1 VIGRRRFLLT
11 SLAGVLATPLA
22 VEAQQAVK
30 PTIGILDLASGSA
43 VGTRRWDAF
52 REGLRDLGHVEG
64 QTLAI
69 EYRFAQDQTNRL
81 PALVAELIALKVNVI
96 VTIGTTAIRAAKN
109 ATNTIPIV
117 IAAGADPVEQGFAR
131 SLARPGGNITGLSI
145 LGGDMLQ
152 KRLQLLRQV
161 VPQAKVA
168 AFLLQ
173 GANPGNPVFV
183 RAANAAARSL
193 GLVVHVIEVRAV
205 TEFEA
210 AFAEMVRTR
219 AEALLVIE
227 DPSFIAHARE
237 LAVLALNRRLPT
249 MMGNRLYVQAGALM
263 AYGVVIEAL
272 FRRAAVYVDR
282 ILKGANPA
290 EMPIEQPTK
299 FDLGIN
305 LGTAKALGL
314 TIPPSLL
321 ARADQVIE

>member
-1 VIGRRRFLLT
+1 MERRRFLLT
-11 SLAGVLATPLA
+11 SLAGAVAAPLA
-22 VEAQQAVK
+22 SEAQQAAK
-30 PTIGILDLASGSA
+30 ATIGILDLGSA
-43 VGTRRWDAF
+43 AGMRRWDAL

-69 EYRFAQDQTNRL
+69 EYRFAQDQTSRL
-81 PALVAELIALKVNVI
+81 PALVAELIALKVKVI
-96 VTIGTTAIRAAKN
+96 VTSGTTSIRAVKD

-145 LGGDMLQ
+145 LGGDMVQ
-152 KRLQLLRQV
+152 KRLELLRQV

-193 GLVVHVIEVRAV
+193 GLVVHVVEVRAV

-210 AFAEMVRTR
+210 AFAEMGRAR

-227 DPSFIAHARE
+227 DPSFLAHAKE
-237 LAVLALNRRLPT
+237 LAGLALNRRLPT
-249 MMGNRLYVQAGALM
+249 LMGTRLYVQAGALM
-263 AYGVVIEAL
+263 AYGVVNEAL

-299 FDLGIN
+299 FDLVIN
-305 LGTAKALGL
+305 LKTAKALGL

-321 ARADQVIE
+321 ARADQIIE

>member
-1 VIGRRRFLLT
+1 VDRRRFLLT
-11 SLAGVLATPLA
+11 SLAGTLAAPRA
-22 VEAQQAVK
+22 AGAQQSGK
-30 PTIGILDLASGSA
+30 PTIGVLDLGSA
-43 VGTRRWDAF
+43 AGMRRWDAL

-69 EYRFAQDQTNRL
+69 EYRFAQDQTSRL
-81 PALVAELIALKVNVI
+81 PALVAELVALKVKVI
-96 VTIGTTAIRAAKN
+96 VTAGTTSIRAAKD
-109 ATNTIPIV
+109 ATTTIPIV
-117 IAAGADPVEQGFAR
+117 VAAGADPVEMGFAH

-145 LGGDMLQ
+145 LGGDMIQ
-152 KRLQLLRQV
+152 KRLELLRQA

-183 RAANAAARSL
+183 RAANTAARSL
-193 GLVVHVIEVRAV
+193 GLVVHVVEVRTV

-210 AFAEMVRTR
+210 AFVEMVRAR
-219 AEALLVIE
+219 AEALLVLE
-227 DPSFIAHARE
+227 DPSFVAHARE

-263 AYGVVIEAL
+263 AYGVVVEAL

-282 ILKGANPA
+282 ILTGANPA

-305 LGTAKALGL
+305 LKTAKALGL
-314 TIPPSLL
+314 TIPASLL

>member
-1 VIGRRRFLLT
+1 MDRRRFLLT
-11 SLAGVLATPLA
+11 SLAGTLAAPLA
-22 VEAQQAVK
+22 VEAQQSGK
-30 PTIGILDLASGSA
+30 PTIGILDLGSA
-43 VGTRRWDAF
+43 AGMRRWDAL

-69 EYRFAQDQTNRL
+69 EYRFAQDQTSRL
-81 PALVAELIALKVNVI
+81 PALVAELVALKVKVI
-96 VTIGTTAIRAAKN
+96 VTAGTTSIRAAKD

-117 IAAGADPVEQGFAR
+117 ITAGADPVEMGFAH

-145 LGGDMLQ
+145 LGGSIIQ
-152 KRLQLLRQV
+152 KRLELLRQA

-193 GLVVHVIEVRAV
+193 GLVVHVVEVRAV

-227 DPSFIAHARE
+227 DPSFLAHAKE

-249 MMGNRLYVQAGALM
+249 MMGTRVYVQAGALM

-272 FRRAAVYVDR
+272 LRRAAVYVDR